1 MKYVVF
7 LLWPFANYIIAHAH
21 VRRNTRLSLPLRL
34 GEPPSGYKAIEHVYM
49 HYIYVSE
56 GERKIQLSHT
66 FPPSFKLTT
75 TYLPSP
81 CWPASA
87 THTDS
92 PSRAWGDKRR
102 EVMMH
107 PSFLPSPTPLFPP
120 PFPLLSS
127 LILLSP
133 LHSLPSSLPSPLFSH
148 SLLSSLLPSLS
159 SLL

>member
-1 MKYVVF
+1 MY
-7 LLWPFANYIIAHAH
+7 
-21 VRRNTRLSLPLRL
+21 SC
-34 GEPPSGYKAIEHVYM
+34 
-49 HYIYVSE
+49 YIYVSE

-81 CWPASA
+81 CCPASA

-102 EVMMH
+102 KVMMH
-107 PSFLPSPTPLFPP
+107 PSFLPSPSLIFPPPFLSPLFSH

-127 LILLSP
+127 LTLSC
-133 LHSLPSSLPSPLFSH
+133 LSSLLPSPLFSH
-148 SLLSSLLPSLS
+148 PFPLLSSLTPSLS
-159 SLL
+159 SLPSPLRPCMYTMNNHTSNTMRVCDSRTYKAVKLACSSV